1 MRWLIDRRSNFAGAP
16 SEGSRPGGAH
26 LCLSTR
32 YRLRFPGL
40 ASQRKKPLSQPLAAQ
55 CSLLHHLEF

>member
-26 LCLSTR
+26 LCLSAR
-32 YRLRFPGL
+32 YQLP
-40 ASQRKKPLSQPLAAQ
+40 
-55 CSLLHHLEF
+55 EFRS